1 MINRLF
7 FSLKKNK
14 KMKKILFSVLLMALI
29 VASCNSK
36 SKSTESS
43 NSEKTEMGNKKYSC
57 PMHPEVQG
65 KLDDKCPKC
74 GMKLNVEVKN
84 K

>member
-1 MINRLF
+1 
-7 FSLKKNK
+7 
-14 KMKKILFSVLLMALI
+14 MKKILFLTLLMTLL

-43 NSEKTEMGNKKYSC
+43 NSEKKKMETKKYSC
-57 PMHPEVQG
+57 PMHPEIQG

>member
-1 MINRLF
+1 
-7 FSLKKNK
+7 
-14 KMKKILFSVLLMALI
+14 MKKILFSVLLMALI

-43 NSEKTEMGNKKYSC
+43 NSEKTEMGTKKYSC

-74 GMKLNVEVKN
+74 GMKLNVEVK
-84 K
+84 